1 MTTIYL
7 IRHSTRINHDY
18 INEYNTTQSELLK
31 SEKDILSVEGEE
43 RARILAEQK
52 EFKNVDMVYVSNC
65 VRTLQ
70 TAKYLVEKYNLKVD
84 IDERL
89 DERRVGISNSDQY
102 PDWFTR
108 QFKDKDYKTINGES
122 QNDVCLRMN
131 EKINEILE
139 KYNNKNIAIFS
150 HGYAIMFYL
159 LQFANLDYIDED
171 RIIKISYNNKI
182 LLDGKINAPE
192 VFKLVF
198 DGKKLV
204 DIDHIIFKEL

>member
-43 RARILAEQK
+43 RARILAEQR

-139 KYNNKNIAIFS
+139 KNNNKNIAIFS

-159 LQFANLDYIDED
+159 LQFANLDCIDED

>member
-43 RARILAEQK
+43 RARILSEQK

-70 TAKYLVEKYNLKVD
+70 TAKYLVEKYNLKVN

-139 KYNNKNIAIFS
+139 KNNNKNIAIFS
-150 HGYAIMFYL
+150 HGYAIIFYL
-159 LQFANLDYIDED
+159 LQFVNLDYIDED

>member
-139 KYNNKNIAIFS
+139 KNNNKNIAIFS

>member
-102 PDWFTR
+102 PDWF
-108 QFKDKDYKTINGES
+108 N
-122 QNDVCLRMN
+122 
-131 EKINEILE
+131 
-139 KYNNKNIAIFS
+139 
-150 HGYAIMFYL
+150 
-159 LQFANLDYIDED
+159 
-171 RIIKISYNNKI
+171 
-182 LLDGKINAPE
+182 
-192 VFKLVF
+192 
-198 DGKKLV
+198 
-204 DIDHIIFKEL
+204 